1 VSLGEGEGG
10 LWRSVIAGQKQAWIA
25 WRGTKSTAG
34 LLIAGVAA
42 AALVAVVG
50 LAVDSAWLALGG
62 LAAATA
68 LAGALAL
75 YLLRSERERHQI
87 VEAERARLSDQ
98 LITAE
103 QEERRRL
110 ALFLHDVPVQA
121 MSGIALMLDG
131 VMDAVERGANDD
143 AKRVLQMALD
153 RQRETI
159 RELRDLSF
167 ALEPVVLRDQGFA
180 PAVQALADQIA
191 TSHRVEV
198 ELDVER
204 AEALAE
210 RAQVA
215 LYQIIREAVD
225 QAVRRGPPTR
235 LSVRVT
241 SVDGGGVE
249 TVIVDDS
256 PGERRRRSFDP
267 IDERARTLQGH
278 VAVETSPD
286 GEGTVVRVTLPPYT
300 AQR

>member
-1 VSLGEGEGG
+1 L
-10 LWRSVIAGQKQAWIA
+10 RFAKQS
-25 WRGTKSTAG
+25 STSA
-34 LLIAGVAA
+34 LLIGGFAL
-42 AALVAVVG
+42 AALTSVVG
-50 LAVDSAWLALGG
+50 LAVDATSLALAG
-62 LAAATA
+62 LAAAVVFAAA
-68 LAGALAL
+68 LA
-75 YLLRSERERHQI
+75 YHLLQSERERHAV

-131 VMDAVERGANDD
+131 VVDAIDRGADED
-143 AKRVLQMALD
+143 AKRVLTMALE

-167 ALEPVVLRDQGFA
+167 ALEPVVLRDQGFG
-180 PAVQALADQIA
+180 PAVQALADQVA
-191 TSHRVEV
+191 RSHRVQF
-198 ELDVER
+198 DVDVAEG
-204 AEALAE
+204 EALAE

-235 LSVRVT
+235 VSVRVAAD
-241 SVDGGGVE
+241 SGGGVE

-256 PGERRRRSFDP
+256 PGERRRRTFDP
-267 IDERARTLQGH
+267 IDERARTLQGR
-278 VAVETSPD
+278 VVVETSPD
-286 GEGTVVRVTLPPYT
+286 GAGTAVRVTLPPYT

>member
-1 VSLGEGEGG
+1 MRFAR
-10 LWRSVIAGQKQAWIA
+10 RSSI
-25 WRGTKSTAG
+25 RGTAG
-34 LLIAGVAA
+34 LLIAGVAL
-42 AALVAVVG
+42 AALIAVVG
-50 LAVDSAWLALGG
+50 LAADSAWISFGG
-62 LAAATA
+62 LAVAIVLAAV
-68 LAGALAL
+68 LAAH
-75 YLLRSERERHQI
+75 LLRSERERHQI

-131 VMDAVERGANDD
+131 VMDAVERGANED

-235 LSVRVT
+235 LSVRVS

-267 IDERARTLQGH
+267 IDERARTLQGQ
-278 VAVETSPD
+278 VVVETSPD
-286 GEGTVVRVTLPPYT
+286 GAGTVVRVTLPPYT

>member
-1 VSLGEGEGG
+1 LRFAR
-10 LWRSVIAGQKQAWIA
+10 RSSI
-25 WRGTKSTAG
+25 RSTAG

-42 AALVAVVG
+42 ALAVVG

-68 LAGALAL
+68 LAAALAF

>member
-1 VSLGEGEGG
+1 LRFAK
-10 LWRSVIAGQKQAWIA
+10 RSSI
-25 WRGTKSTAG
+25 SG
-34 LLIAGVAA
+34 LLVAGVAV
-42 AALVAVVG
+42 AALIAVVG
-50 LAVDSAWLALGG
+50 IAAGLAWLALLALAAGIVAAAG
-62 LAAATA
+62 LA
-68 LAGALAL
+68 
-75 YLLRSERERHQI
+75 YHLLHSERQRHEV

-98 LITAE
+98 LIAAE

-143 AKRVLQMALD
+143 AARVLRMALD

-180 PAVQALADQIA
+180 PAMQALADQIGV
-191 TSHRVEV
+191 SQSIQF
-198 ELDVER
+198 ELDVE
-204 AEALAE
+204 AGEALAQ
-210 RAQVA
+210 RAQAA
-215 LYQIIREAVD
+215 LYQIIREAID

-235 LSVRVT
+235 ITVRV
-241 SVDGGGVE
+241 SSLNGGGVE

-256 PGERRRRSFDP
+256 PGERRRRSFDE
-267 IDERARTLQGH
+267 IEERARTLQGEIT
-278 VAVETSPD
+278 VETNPD
-286 GEGTVVRVTLPPYT
+286 GEGTVVRITLPPYT

>member
-1 VSLGEGEGG
+1 M
-10 LWRSVIAGQKQAWIA
+10 
-25 WRGTKSTAG
+25 
-34 LLIAGVAA
+34 AGVAV
-42 AALVAVVG
+42 AALGAVVG
-50 LAVDSAWLALGG
+50 LAADSAWVALGG
-62 LAAATA
+62 LAAATV
-68 LAGALAL
+68 LAAALAL
-75 YLLRSERERHQI
+75 YLLRSERERHEV

-131 VMDAVERGANDD
+131 VVDAIDRGATDD
-143 AKRVLQMALD
+143 AKRVLKMALD

-180 PAVQALADQIA
+180 PAVQALADQIG
-191 TSHRVEV
+191 TSHRVQV
-198 ELDVER
+198 ELDV
-204 AEALAE
+204 AAGEALAE

-225 QAVRRGPPTR
+225 QAVRRGPPNR
-235 LSVRVT
+235 ISVRIAAT
-241 SVDGGGVE
+241 NGGGVE

-278 VAVETSPD
+278 VVVETSPD
-286 GEGTVVRVTLPPYT
+286 GEGTAVRVTLPPYT

>member
-1 VSLGEGEGG
+1 LRFAKQSSTSG
-10 LWRSVIAGQKQAWIA
+10 LLV
-25 WRGTKSTAG
+25 AG
-34 LLIAGVAA
+34 LTVAA
-42 AALVAVVG
+42 LAAVVG
-50 LAVDSAWLALGG
+50 LAIDAAWLALAG
-62 LAAATA
+62 LAAAIVLAAA
-68 LAGALAL
+68 LA
-75 YLLRSERERHQI
+75 YHLLQSERERHAV

-131 VMDAVERGANDD
+131 VLDAIERGADDD

-167 ALEPVVLRDQGFA
+167 ALEPVVLRDQGFG
-180 PAVQALADQIA
+180 PAVQALADQVA
-191 TSHRVEV
+191 RSHRVQFD
-198 ELDVER
+198 LDI
-204 AEALAE
+204 AEGETLAE

-235 LSVRVT
+235 VSVRVAAD
-241 SVDGGGVE
+241 SGGGVE

-256 PGERRRRSFDP
+256 PGERRRRTFDP
-267 IDERARTLQGH
+267 IDERARTLQGR
-278 VAVETSPD
+278 VTVETSP
-286 GEGTVVRVTLPPYT
+286 EGGGTAVRVTLPPYT
-300 AQR
+300 AHR

>member
-1 VSLGEGEGG
+1 LRFAR
-10 LWRSVIAGQKQAWIA
+10 RSSIRAP
-25 WRGTKSTAG
+25 AG
-34 LLIAGVAA
+34 LLIAGVAV
-42 AALVAVVG
+42 AALVAVAG

-62 LAAATA
+62 LAAAIV
-68 LAGALAL
+68 LAATLAF
-75 YLLRSERERHQI
+75 YLLRSERERHQV

-131 VMDAVERGANDD
+131 VMDAVERGANED
-143 AKRVLQMALD
+143 AKRVLRMALD

-225 QAVRRGPPTR
+225 QAVRRGPPSR
-235 LSVRVT
+235 ISVRV
-241 SVDGGGVE
+241 SPAGGGGVE

-286 GEGTVVRVTLPPYT
+286 GAGTAVRVTLPPYT